1 MQMTKENKITV
12 SVEEMAEMLG
22 ISRSVAYQIIKE
34 KDFPVVRVSERRLI
48 IPVKSLEK
56 WLEARAVR

>member
-1 MQMTKENKITV
+1 MTKDNKITV

>member
-1 MQMTKENKITV
+1 MTDKKITV

-34 KDFPVVRVSERRLI
+34 KDFPVVRWYLSGNIL
-48 IPVKSLEK
+48 
-56 WLEARAVR
+56 

>member
-1 MQMTKENKITV
+1 MTDKKITV

>member
-1 MQMTKENKITV
+1 MTDNKITV

>member
-1 MQMTKENKITV
+1 MTKENKITV

>member
-1 MQMTKENKITV
+1 MTENKMTV

-22 ISRSVAYQIIKE
+22 ISRSVAYQLIKE
-34 KDFPVVRVSERRLI
+34 RDFPVVRVSERRLI

-56 WLEARAVR
+56 WLEERAVR